1 MKGIRKYGPAVA
13 RLYREA
19 NLAVRFEDYRML
31 REMIWLRKRCS
42 PRQPVDSSQYYQQG
56 PAYQNSPE
64 LLNEPVHVPT
74 ASHGCQEKNTN
85 NDQQG
90 QNRAGM
96 LPTSFKYLRRVV
108 NQSDSTLSIRQPT
121 YTKRRNP
128 ARTEL
133 QANLARTVILLV
145 RNGFYHCH
153 RSRQT
158 AAATIN
164 SSQGFPAAGDQ
175 RHAYVQVAALRRRRG
190 QHVVAAQVFRDVGLP
205 DRIDDNTTLEKSEQ
219 RHGRRSPV

>member
-1 MKGIRKYGPAVA
+1 M
-13 RLYREA
+13 
-19 NLAVRFEDYRML
+19 
-31 REMIWLRKRCS
+31 S
-42 PRQPVDSSQYYQQG
+42 RQQVM
-56 PAYQNSPE
+56 
-64 LLNEPVHVPT
+64 V
-74 ASHGCQEKNTN
+74 CQEKNTN

-90 QNRAGM
+90 HNRAGM
-96 LPTSFKYLRRVV
+96 LPTRFKYLRRVV

-133 QANLARTVILLV
+133 QANVSRTAILLV
-145 RNGFYHCH
+145 RNGLYHCH

-164 SSQGFPAAGDQ
+164 SSTGFPAAGDQ
-175 RHAYVQVAALRRRRG
+175 RHAYVQVAALRRRGG

-205 DRIDDNTTLEKSEQ
+205 DRIDENTKLEKSEQ

>member
-1 MKGIRKYGPAVA
+1 
-13 RLYREA
+13 
-19 NLAVRFEDYRML
+19 ML
-31 REMIWLRKRCS
+31 REMSWLRKRCS

-133 QANLARTVILLV
+133 QANVARTGSIIVTDL
-145 RNGFYHCH
+145 G
-153 RSRQT
+153 
-158 AAATIN
+158 
-164 SSQGFPAAGDQ
+164 
-175 RHAYVQVAALRRRRG
+175 RRRR
-190 QHVVAAQVFRDVGLP
+190 QRSTPPRASRRPVTNDTLMCKLQLY
-205 DRIDDNTTLEKSEQ
+205 DDDEAST
-219 RHGRRSPV
+219 